1 MLTFVP
7 LYAIGQQTHVDGSL
21 TWDTIEGYNANPSQ
35 QQIAMDQAVQLFNNY
50 LASLRNPDLALHEV
64 EEYQN
69 NFYATFY
76 EKSTGIFAFQMLI
89 WKPGAPMMGGG
100 MGGGMMSDIVV
111 PESGPNMMWNT
122 KYGMMGGMMGVY
134 HQGSSAN
141 MTVSPE
147 QAKAI
152 AQQYLDSNYPATK
165 AGDVDIFYG
174 YYNVDVLLNAATF
187 GMLSVNGYTGQVW
200 YHTWHGTYIQTVTIS
215 EVTAPVPEFG
225 QLTPMLMAAFFI
237 LATALILAQRG
248 RIKDSK
254 RNSLVSPLSVQ
265 VGERLLSKPNHHPT
279 TIILDN

>member
-21 TWDTIEGYNANPSQ
+21 TWDTIEDHNANPSQ
-35 QQIAMDQAVQLFNNY
+35 QHITMDQAVQLFNNY

-69 NFYATFY
+69 NFYATFN

-100 MGGGMMSDIVV
+100 MGGGMMSGIVV
-111 PESGPNMMWNT
+111 PEPGPNMMWNT
-122 KYGMMGGMMGVY
+122 RYGMMGDMTGTDR
-134 HQGSSAN
+134 QGTSTN
-141 MTVSPE
+141 MTISRD

-152 AQQYLDSNYPATK
+152 AQQYLDSNLPGKA
-165 AGDVDIFYG
+165 AGDVDTFYG
-174 YYNVDVLLNAATF
+174 YYNVDVLLNGATF

-215 EVTAPVPEFG
+215 
-225 QLTPMLMAAFFI
+225 
-237 LATALILAQRG
+237 
-248 RIKDSK
+248 S
-254 RNSLVSPLSVQ
+254 
-265 VGERLLSKPNHHPT
+265 
-279 TIILDN
+279 